1 MSFLWFLLWC
11 SFCCIC
17 FSLSWSRDRCALM
30 PSTFPLKCK
39 AVLLSLKN
47 YNKQTIDEILSKS
60 FQLQVITSVNIIRSG
75 GYLSLLVANVMCN
88 LLQWQLGKSSPSSV
102 TRQAKVFFY
111 HPSLILWH
119 RTSSH
124 VLFKLKG
131 DLLFMMS
138 TQSHFFFL
146 QLLLDSWYIL
156 MYLK

>member
-1 MSFLWFLLWC
+1 
-11 SFCCIC
+11 
-17 FSLSWSRDRCALM
+17 M
-30 PSTFPLKCK
+30 PSTFPLKCE

-102 TRQAKVFFY
+102 TRQAKFFFY

-146 QLLLDSWYIL
+146 QLLLDS
-156 MYLK
+156 

>member
-17 FSLSWSRDRCALM
+17 FSLSCSRDRCALM
-30 PSTFPLKCK
+30 PSTFPLKCE

-47 YNKQTIDEILSKS
+47 YIKQTIDEILSKS

-102 TRQAKVFFY
+102 TRQAKVFLFQFPMY
-111 HPSLILWH
+111 FLNWKETYFSWCLLRAISSFFNCFLTADISSCILNNWVT
-119 RTSSH
+119 RIW
-124 VLFKLKG
+124 F
-131 DLLFMMS
+131 
-138 TQSHFFFL
+138 
-146 QLLLDSWYIL
+146 
-156 MYLK
+156 